1 MLVLTL
7 VVGMVPLLPL
17 QVEAAEATS
26 GTCGDNLTWNLDENG
41 TLTISGSGKMKDY
54 RYSSLSSYY
63 DNPAPWYSQRDSIKK
78 ISISHL
84 VTSIGE
90 YAFYNCTNLTDFSVP
105 NSITSI
111 GSYAFSS
118 CQNLKSVYI
127 DDISSFCSIRFIG
140 YSSNPLSNGANLYV
154 DNNLVKHL
162 EIPSSVTS
170 IGHSAF
176 EGCTSLTSVSIPS
189 SVTSIGSWAFHGCS
203 SLSSVSIS
211 NSVTSIGDS
220 AFSSCINL
228 SNILIPNSVSY
239 IGYAAF
245 SNCTNLS
252 SINIPNSV
260 TSIGQHAFEYCC
272 NLKSAYIDNIA
283 NFCSIRFGYFDSN
296 PLYYGANLYLNNDL
310 VEGYLK
316 IPNSVAS
323 IGDYAFY
330 NYDKL
335 TSISIPN
342 SITSIGSSAFSSCQN
357 LKSVYID
364 DISNFCS
371 IHFISYGSNPLS
383 NGADLYI
390 GNNLVEHL
398 EIPNSVTSIGHF
410 AFQGCSSLSSVNIP
424 SSVTS
429 IGRYA
434 FQGCSNLSSVSIPNS
449 VTSISERT
457 FSQCTSLPNILIPNS
472 VNDIGY
478 EAFVGCT
485 SLYSINI
492 PNSVTSIGQHAFEY
506 CRNLKSIYIDNIG
519 NFCSIRFDY
528 FDSNPLYYGAN
539 LYLNN
544 DLVEGHLEIP
554 DSITSIGAYAFHGY
568 DKLTSISIPSSITS
582 IGKSA
587 FIYCKNLKS
596 VYIDDISSF
605 CSINF
610 SEYGA
615 NPMCNGASL
624 YLNNSLVEH
633 LEIPSSVTSIKNYTF
648 QGCSSLSI
656 VNIPSSVTS
665 IGRYAFAGCSNLS
678 NVILPNSI
686 TSIGYNAFSS
696 CTSLSTITIP
706 SSVSTIESEAFSSCS
721 KLSSVFF
728 DGDTPSV
735 TEASSIYYHS
745 FPLDTTL
752 YYIPGKSGWTSPT
765 WKGYKTA
772 AWNGYAASSITPM
785 DFGKIEINY
794 AGEGYAHFMVTD
806 SSGEALPGAR
816 VRCLLSGKTLKEP
829 VKSELVSDGN
839 GIISVKTPTV
849 TSDTEFT
856 ATFSFVDDAGQFSG
870 LEQNIKVSVKKL
882 SYEQSWEGKLT
893 SSVDV
898 GLSAGASGSIGKA
911 KIEASLLKG
920 MVGEDK
926 SSTLTVKES
935 FENGTRNL
943 ELTTE
948 REDLLSLGVK
958 SGVDANVGDSKI
970 SLVGAS
976 VGVTG
981 GRSEAVGLKIKDYDP
996 EKNPEQ
1002 LLSMGKYWLM
1012 ASLLRNPTSIFC
1024 SRMLA
1029 RLNEDFAVGNQY
1041 NAVNK
1046 VSAKGDLSAFSV
1058 KIGKER
1064 GPVVEGALAGVDGY
1078 ALFSWSK
1085 DFDNLDKESVF
1096 TRSAITSLEGGL
1108 FKSLKVGVQDKSNKG
1123 PEAHASGSGGDYILG
1138 GSLSNHKEISAKQD
1152 TSSKEVKEL
1161 SYKTYDGVES
1171 DLSWFHES
1179 TDTYSTVKYSGDA
1192 AQNLINENEK
1202 LKRFAEGSYLSI
1214 GIQNAID
1221 IMSSSNQLAQ
1231 VNETEKVK
1239 KGIDADISFGFS
1251 LGVSLDGGIGVS
1263 GENSYSYDKGN
1274 SVIYQGTVYPTSTS
1288 SDSIKKEI
1296 NSQKSKL
1303 ADLVLEPV
1311 HAAWQSCKNMFD
1323 SVWKSIKDGVKNA
1336 YATVS
1341 GAVSDGVDWVIGLT
1355 RGQDNDNKNSI
1366 QSYAILSLEDEG
1378 TPNSDAALSVTLGD
1392 PYLVEVYTD
1401 ESQETLVTDE
1411 QLAASPLTLTLEYTD
1426 EMLKA
1431 AGATAETEVKIYHY
1445 DAERNVY
1452 VCLPESKQDR
1462 EAKSVTAQITQQG
1475 EYVLAVDTAAPCVS
1489 DFKPSDGTAKP
1500 TLTALVSDLSGL
1512 KDFSFW
1518 IDNGDALVTKEN
1530 LKDYYVEK
1538 TGVFTYAVTEDL
1550 SVGEHT
1556 AYFMA
1561 EDTLGNRLTEPVS
1574 FTFTVQD
1581 FSVVLPAPA
1590 VPAETVRDGCFT
1602 VTTPAPT
1609 DGSVEGMTLV
1619 LETEDGRLVSI
1630 PMTLE
1635 NDTWTAEVT
1644 DLSGSGTLKVYTIAA
1659 DAYGNTVESK
1669 EQEVKVEEDKE
1680 EVAVTSLALG
1690 DLLSLDG
1697 KAGVKVNVT
1706 NGEEGAISALLNV
1719 AFYDEKGK
1727 QLDVVQTGVGLTG
1740 HETQTYTVGSSVSSN
1755 QVAKIKAFLLDC
1767 ADGYTPL
1774 CTPVGK

>member
-1 MLVLTL
+1 M
-7 VVGMVPLLPL
+7 
-17 QVEAAEATS
+17 
-26 GTCGDNLTWNLDENG
+26 
-41 TLTISGSGKMKDY
+41 
-54 RYSSLSSYY
+54 
-63 DNPAPWYSQRDSIKK
+63 
-78 ISISHL
+78 
-84 VTSIGE
+84 
-90 YAFYNCTNLTDFSVP
+90 
-105 NSITSI
+105 
-111 GSYAFSS
+111 
-118 CQNLKSVYI
+118 
-127 DDISSFCSIRFIG
+127 
-140 YSSNPLSNGANLYV
+140 
-154 DNNLVKHL
+154 
-162 EIPSSVTS
+162 
-170 IGHSAF
+170 
-176 EGCTSLTSVSIPS
+176 
-189 SVTSIGSWAFHGCS
+189 
-203 SLSSVSIS
+203 
-211 NSVTSIGDS
+211 
-220 AFSSCINL
+220 
-228 SNILIPNSVSY
+228 
-239 IGYAAF
+239 
-245 SNCTNLS
+245 
-252 SINIPNSV
+252 
-260 TSIGQHAFEYCC
+260 
-272 NLKSAYIDNIA
+272 
-283 NFCSIRFGYFDSN
+283 
-296 PLYYGANLYLNNDL
+296 
-310 VEGYLK
+310 
-316 IPNSVAS
+316 
-323 IGDYAFY
+323 
-330 NYDKL
+330 
-335 TSISIPN
+335 
-342 SITSIGSSAFSSCQN
+342 
-357 LKSVYID
+357 
-364 DISNFCS
+364 
-371 IHFISYGSNPLS
+371 
-383 NGADLYI
+383 
-390 GNNLVEHL
+390 
-398 EIPNSVTSIGHF
+398 
-410 AFQGCSSLSSVNIP
+410 
-424 SSVTS
+424 
-429 IGRYA
+429 
-434 FQGCSNLSSVSIPNS
+434 
-449 VTSISERT
+449 
-457 FSQCTSLPNILIPNS
+457 
-472 VNDIGY
+472 
-478 EAFVGCT
+478 
-485 SLYSINI
+485 
-492 PNSVTSIGQHAFEY
+492 
-506 CRNLKSIYIDNIG
+506 
-519 NFCSIRFDY
+519 
-528 FDSNPLYYGAN
+528 
-539 LYLNN
+539 
-544 DLVEGHLEIP
+544 
-554 DSITSIGAYAFHGY
+554 
-568 DKLTSISIPSSITS
+568 
-582 IGKSA
+582 
-587 FIYCKNLKS
+587 
-596 VYIDDISSF
+596 
-605 CSINF
+605 
-610 SEYGA
+610 
-615 NPMCNGASL
+615 
-624 YLNNSLVEH
+624 
-633 LEIPSSVTSIKNYTF
+633 
-648 QGCSSLSI
+648 
-656 VNIPSSVTS
+656 
-665 IGRYAFAGCSNLS
+665 
-678 NVILPNSI
+678 
-686 TSIGYNAFSS
+686 
-696 CTSLSTITIP
+696 
-706 SSVSTIESEAFSSCS
+706 
-721 KLSSVFF
+721 
-728 DGDTPSV
+728 
-735 TEASSIYYHS
+735 
-745 FPLDTTL
+745 
-752 YYIPGKSGWTSPT
+752 
-765 WKGYKTA
+765 
-772 AWNGYAASSITPM
+772 
-785 DFGKIEINY
+785 
-794 AGEGYAHFMVTD
+794 
-806 SSGEALPGAR
+806 
-816 VRCLLSGKTLKEP
+816 
-829 VKSELVSDGN
+829 
-839 GIISVKTPTV
+839 
-849 TSDTEFT
+849 
-856 ATFSFVDDAGQFSG
+856 
-870 LEQNIKVSVKKL
+870 
-882 SYEQSWEGKLT
+882 
-893 SSVDV
+893 
-898 GLSAGASGSIGKA
+898 
-911 KIEASLLKG
+911 
-920 MVGEDK
+920 
-926 SSTLTVKES
+926 
-935 FENGTRNL
+935 
-943 ELTTE
+943 
-948 REDLLSLGVK
+948 
-958 SGVDANVGDSKI
+958 
-970 SLVGAS
+970 
-976 VGVTG
+976 
-981 GRSEAVGLKIKDYDP
+981 
-996 EKNPEQ
+996 
-1002 LLSMGKYWLM
+1002 
-1012 ASLLRNPTSIFC
+1012 
-1024 SRMLA
+1024 
-1029 RLNEDFAVGNQY
+1029 
-1041 NAVNK
+1041 
-1046 VSAKGDLSAFSV
+1046 
-1058 KIGKER
+1058 
-1064 GPVVEGALAGVDGY
+1064 EGALAGVDGY

-1355 RGQDNDNKNSI
+1355 RGQDNDNKNSV

-1378 TPNSDAALSVTLGD
+1378 TPDSDAALSVTLGD

-1475 EYVLAVDTAAPCVS
+1475 EYILAVDTAAPCVS

-1512 KDFSFW
+1512 KNFSFW
-1518 IDNGDALVTKEN
+1518 IDDNQNSPLVTKEN

-1538 TGVFTYAVTEDL
+1538 TGVFTYAMTNDL
-1550 SVGEHT
+1550 AVGEHT

-1590 VPAETVRDGCFT
+1590 VPSETVRDGCFT
-1602 VTTPAPT
+1602 VTTPAPK

-1680 EVAVTSLALG
+1680 EVTVTSLALG